1 MQLSIQVNLS
11 FVYFCIII
19 EIYRLIWAIIFDLW
33 NISEE
38 KNQLNDNIEL
48 KHKLSDEFDIFGKFA
63 ALYME
68 KLEKIEK
75 FEKKKTME
83 FEFEQNLDKMA
94 KNANLIERI
103 KEKVKESS

>member
-1 MQLSIQVNLS
+1 
-11 FVYFCIII
+11 
-19 EIYRLIWAIIFDLW
+19 
-33 NISEE
+33 
-38 KNQLNDNIEL
+38 
-48 KHKLSDEFDIFGKFA
+48 
-63 ALYME
+63 ME